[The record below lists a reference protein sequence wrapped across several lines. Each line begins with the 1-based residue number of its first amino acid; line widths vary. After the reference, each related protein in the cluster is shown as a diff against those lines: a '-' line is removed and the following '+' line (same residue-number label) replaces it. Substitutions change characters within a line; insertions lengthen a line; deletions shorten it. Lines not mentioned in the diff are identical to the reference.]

1 MKKYEALYKKIKS
14 DLTDGSIRYGEK
26 LQSKR
31 VAAETF
37 GVSVITVETAYGI
50 LESEGYVESRSRSG
64 FYSIYK
70 PDGVINSAEPVKD
83 VFPPTDARS
92 EEYFPFSV
100 YASAVR
106 TVLNDYGNALTV
118 KSDGSG
124 LKELKH
130 AICSYL
136 KTSRNVVVGEERIII
151 GAGAEYLYGAI
162 AELIGKDAIFAL
174 ENPSYEQIEKVY
186 AANGVK
192 TEKLNLGND
201 GILTEALK
209 NSKAT
214 VLHVTPYRSFPTG
227 VTASASKK
235 SEYLRWATERDGFL
249 IEDDY
254 ESEFSLN
261 ARLTETLFG
270 SCLNDRVVY
279 VNSFSKTV
287 FPSIRTAYAILPEKL
302 SAKYYET
309 SGFRSCPV
317 PTLEQYVLAKLIND
331 GSFVRHLNRV
341 RRARQRSSEKPNKP
355 LR

>member
-1 MKKYEALYKKIKS
+1 MKKYEVLYKKIKS
-14 DLTDGSIRYGEK
+14 DLTDGSICYGEK
-26 LQSKR
+26 LPSKR

-37 GVSVITVETAYGI
+37 GVSVVTVETAYEI
-50 LESEGYVESRSRSG
+50 LESEGYIEARDRSG
-64 FYSIYK
+64 FYSIYRH
-70 PDGVINSAEPVKD
+70 GGIITAAEPVKD
-83 VFPPTDARS
+83 VILPTKTPS
-92 EEYFPFSV
+92 ESFFPFSV

-106 TVLNDYGNALTV
+106 SVLNDYGNVLTD

-136 KTSRNVVVGEERIII
+136 KTSRNVIVGEDRIII
-151 GAGAEYLYGAI
+151 GAGAEYLYGTI
-162 AELIGKDAIFAL
+162 AELIGKNAIFAL

-192 TEKLNLGND
+192 TERLNLGND
-201 GILTEALK
+201 GILTEELRK
-209 NSKAT
+209 SKAT

-235 SEYLRWATERDGFL
+235 SEYLRWVTERDGFL

-270 SCLNDRVVY
+270 SCLNDKVVY
-279 VNSFSKTV
+279 VNSFSKTI

-302 SAKYYET
+302 GTKYYET

-331 GSFVRHLNRV
+331 GSFVRHLNRI
-341 RRARQRSSEKPNKP
+341 RRARQRSLEKQNNP